1 MMIDRILGIRI
12 DLNKEDLIIVE
23 TEVKAEGLINN
34 LKEVTLEMIRER
46 RIIRESLLVTLV
58 MESMLDS

>member
-1 MMIDRILGIRI
+1 MIDRILGIRI